1 MDDLYDFMFDDES
14 EEAEKPWM
22 CGECNMDDIDGE
34 KTKCPRCKAPRTG
47 IYHSKDDDVEY
58 DENGEPVDLEHYE
71 KYY

>member
-22 CGECNMDDIDGE
+22 CDECNMDEIDGE

-47 IYHSKDDDVEY
+47 IHHSNDDDVEY
-58 DENGEPVDLEHYE
+58 DENGEPIDLEHYE